1 MITYTHTLPADAQK
15 QGVDTVQ
22 VTRTI
27 IEPTYIHAWM
37 QYGTVDDEGAFV
49 NDDLVGVHKLVVDDM
64 EAFGQSAS
72 NIDTL
77 PSTKGETLQA
87 AAAGL
92 CAYADEHDLWHT
104 QQ

>member
-1 MITYTHTLPADAQK
+1 MITYTHTLPSDAQK
-15 QGVDTVQ
+15 QGVSAVQ

-27 IEPTYIHAWM
+27 IEPNYIHAWI
-37 QYGTVDDEGAFV
+37 QYGTVDENGEFISDE
-49 NDDLVGVHKLVVDDM
+49 LVGTHKLVISDM
-64 EAFGQSAS
+64 EAFGESAS

-92 CAYADEHDLWHT
+92 CAYADENDLWHT
-104 QQ
+104 QS